1 MKNKNLSKKPLVV
14 VSIIIIMYSILA
26 GLYVISVE
34 DHVNNDTH
42 TYLSEVTKQ
51 GVKIVKNQIEAQFQV
66 VKSIARSIESH
77 SIFNEDEII
86 KILSYEVYESSF
98 KRMGIIYPDGKA
110 VMCDGYRLDLGDR
123 EYFKEAMKG
132 KTTISN
138 PLEDRVDGNLV
149 NVYATPLYKDNE
161 IYAVLLA
168 THSTN
173 VFKELLSVESFGE
186 EGYSYIIQSDGSVV
200 VNSNHPNS
208 VKSFNNVLDLLD
220 DELKGKNSDQK
231 EFVKNL
237 KSGKSGNI
245 AYTHNG
251 IRRYMSY
258 EPISINDWYI
268 ATVVPFYVIS
278 EKSDYIIKS
287 VFILAIVTII
297 LFAMLLFYILLINKK
312 SKKALEEIAFTDRLT
327 GYSNWN
333 KFSIDASKL
342 LKNTNNEYA
351 LILLDVD
358 KFKLI
363 NDLFGQEKGN
373 NTLKYISQVID
384 SNIGHEETFSRVSN
398 DTFGILMKYRNK
410 NEIISRI
417 KCIEESINNY
427 YDHYRMLLSF
437 GVYMITNRNI
447 DINIISDRAN
457 LAKRTVKNKTDIT
470 YAFYTDVIRDNILRE
485 KEIENTMEEALF
497 NNEFKVFLQPKY
509 RLKDESLLG
518 AEALVRWVT
527 KEGDIIPPNDF
538 IPIFEKNGFIKRL
551 DMYVFENVCD
561 FLKYLRLKGIENL
574 PTLSINLSRVH
585 LSDMRIAQK
594 LQRIIKRYDVDAKNI
609 EIELTESAVFNNEKQ
624 LISIMRELRE
634 VGFKIS
640 IDDFGSGYSSLNIL
654 KDLPADILKLDK
666 AFLDRASDVRGEKI
680 IENIINMSKDLDLYT
695 VAEGV
700 ETVEQ
705 VNFLKKI
712 GCDLAQGYYYAKPM
726 PMEEFRE
733 YLY

>member
-34 DHVNNDTH
+34 THVNNDTH
-42 TYLSEVTKQ
+42 IYLSEVTKQ
-51 GVKIVKNQIEAQFQV
+51 GVKIVKSQIEAQFQV

-77 SIFNEDEII
+77 SIFNEYEII
-86 KILSYEVYESSF
+86 NILSYELNESSF
-98 KRMGIIYPDGKA
+98 KRMGIIYPDGKG
-110 VMCDGYRLDLGDR
+110 VMSDGYRLDLGDR
-123 EYFKEAMKG
+123 KYFKEAMKG

-161 IYAVLLA
+161 IHAVLLA

-186 EGYSYIIQSDGSVV
+186 EGYSYIIKSDGSVV
-200 VNSNHPNS
+200 VSSNHPNS
-208 VKSFNNVLDLLD
+208 VKNFNNVLDLLD
-220 DELKGKNSDQK
+220 DELKEKSPDQK
-231 EFVKNL
+231 EFMKNL

-245 AYTHNG
+245 AYTHNR
-251 IRRYMSY
+251 IKRYMSY
-258 EPISINDWYI
+258 EPIGINDWYI
-268 ATVVPFYVIS
+268 ATVVPSYVIS

-351 LILLDVD
+351 MVLLDVD

-384 SNIGHEETFSRVSN
+384 SNIRHGETFSRISN
-398 DTFGILMKYRNK
+398 DTFGILMKYRNN
-410 NEIISRI
+410 NEIIGRI

-437 GVYMITNRNI
+437 GVYMITNRDI

-585 LSDMRIAQK
+585 LSDICIAQK